1 MTNKQKLFIKEYLV
15 DLNAT
20 KACLRAG
27 YDTENPGKV
36 GPELLG
42 NSRVKQEIQKEL
54 SKREARLGI
63 KADRI
68 IEELCKIAFADRS
81 RIVRIENGKLIFTN
95 TDDLEEDEKASIA
108 EISESKFGRSIKTH
122 DKIKAL
128 ELLGKHLGLFMEKTK
143 SEIIITSDLSD
154 DELEHI
160 ARGRGKETPGTDT
173 SS

>member
-1 MTNKQKLFIKEYLV
+1 MNERKLTAKQKMFVKEYLV

-27 YDTENPGKV
+27 YDTDNPEV
-36 GPELLG
+36 MGPQLLG
-42 NSRVKQEIQKEL
+42 IPWIKKEIDKEL

-63 KADRI
+63 KAERI
-68 IEELCKIAFADRS
+68 IEELCKIAFTDRS
-81 RIVRIENGKLIFTN
+81 RIVRVENGKLIFTD

-128 ELLGKHLGLFMEKTK
+128 ELL
-143 SEIIITSDLSD
+143 
-154 DELEHI
+154 
-160 ARGRGKETPGTDT
+160 
-173 SS
+173 